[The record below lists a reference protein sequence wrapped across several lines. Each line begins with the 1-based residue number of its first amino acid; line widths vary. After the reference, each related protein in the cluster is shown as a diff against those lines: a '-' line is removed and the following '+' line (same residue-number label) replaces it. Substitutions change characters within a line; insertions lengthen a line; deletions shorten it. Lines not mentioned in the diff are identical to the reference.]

1 MEAVMDRRLAPDR
14 DVSNIKTEQD
24 VASLLRDGTALC
36 ELMNKISPGSVGKY
50 HRRPSAFQQMEN
62 VELFLK
68 ACVQY
73 GMDKIDTFQVKEL
86 YEARAIYLVINC
98 LYALGSLAQQ
108 NGFRGPK
115 LGVKLASRNQRQ
127 FSEEQKQDARRSIS
141 RQNSGPPGGPTQA
154 RMTPYGMSRQILM
167 SGDSLSDVATSS
179 HAVIGLQY
187 GSNQVA
193 SQAGMT
199 AYGMPRQISTS
210 SLSSDDTINGSPSPR
225 AKGEAII
232 GLQYGSNRV
241 ASQSRMT
248 AYGMPR
254 QIVSST
260 SSDFLPSS
268 KADDDP
274 SRNGDDSVFTSLDK
288 TL

>member
-1 MEAVMDRRLAPDR
+1 MLLTRLDW
-14 DVSNIKTEQD
+14 V
-24 VASLLRDGTALC
+24 
-36 ELMNKISPGSVGKY
+36 
-50 HRRPSAFQQMEN
+50 
-62 VELFLK
+62 
-68 ACVQY
+68 
-73 GMDKIDTFQVKEL
+73 
-86 YEARAIYLVINC
+86 
-98 LYALGSLAQQ
+98 
-108 NGFRGPK
+108 
-115 LGVKLASRNQRQ
+115 
-127 FSEEQKQDARRSIS
+127 
-141 RQNSGPPGGPTQA
+141 
-154 RMTPYGMSRQILM
+154 
-167 SGDSLSDVATSS
+167 
-179 HAVIGLQY
+179 
-187 GSNQVA
+187 QVA

-210 SLSSDDTINGSPSPR
+210 SLSGDDTINGSPSPR